1 MPNYYLIL
9 FPSDLCDITLPH
21 KHCVCT
27 VADRSCE
34 RPLYATLQ
42 SSGWSGGE
50 RDQFCPGNA
59 GGDTQSLLLS
69 ELVELAAPVL
79 PPIIHKARLSSH
91 DDRAHR
97 PLMALITVYREGWGH
112 LERHT
117 QKLKAQ
123 RRTSED
129 EMRVLQRGWK

>member
-1 MPNYYLIL
+1 M
-9 FPSDLCDITLPH
+9 
-21 KHCVCT
+21 
-27 VADRSCE
+27 
-34 RPLYATLQ
+34 
-42 SSGWSGGE
+42 
-50 RDQFCPGNA
+50 
-59 GGDTQSLLLS
+59 
-69 ELVELAAPVL
+69 ELAAPVL
-79 PPIIHKARLSSH
+79 PPIIHKARLSCQ

-129 EMRVLQRGWK
+129 KMRVEMKKEADQKSRERERVCVSDTAHSSLLSSCGNISRTALPP